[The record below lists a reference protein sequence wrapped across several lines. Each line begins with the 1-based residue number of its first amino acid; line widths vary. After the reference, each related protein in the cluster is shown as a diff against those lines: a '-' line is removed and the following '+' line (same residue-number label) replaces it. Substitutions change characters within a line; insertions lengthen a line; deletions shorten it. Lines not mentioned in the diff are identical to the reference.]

1 MEYYKA
7 HYKDEHHDVD
17 IVIENTQGEYKT
29 SPLSF
34 TLDGVTF
41 RGTSLGD
48 FELANPEQYEEAREK
63 FRILKHG
70 GYNELVQDTF
80 PYFYAL
86 QGYGLDLKM
95 PIKLIR
101 KSDNQEVSAE
111 LKLAFSYKK
120 RDDEKTKR
128 GICYLYDGERIYPD
142 NCEVE
147 EFVLLVEDELYSS
160 SRKTL
165 YFESALLD
173 ISRQMQEKYYLKCCF
188 TCQYSEYSTYG
199 NDDFGNMLCY
209 RRHKEACLKV
219 NSKDDYFEYLDD
231 KDFDIYQETYLCEEY
246 AERRQSSGYRGFV
259 EGVR

>member
-17 IVIENTQGEYKT
+17 IVIENTQGDYKT
-29 SPLSF
+29 EPLSF

-41 RGTSLGD
+41 RGTSFGYFQLS
-48 FELANPEQYEEAREK
+48 NPEQYEEAKER
-63 FRILKHG
+63 FCILKYG
-70 GYNELVQDTF
+70 GYDELTKYSF
-80 PYFYAL
+80 TYGYLL
-86 QGYGLDLKM
+86 QGFGLKLTM

-101 KSDNQEVSAE
+101 KNDAQDVSGE
-111 LKLAFSYKK
+111 LRLAFAYEK
-120 RDDEKTKR
+120 RDSGKTKG
-128 GICYLYDGERIYPD
+128 GICYQCDGVRVYQDE
-142 NCEVE
+142 CVVE
-147 EFVLLVEDELYSS
+147 EFALSVGEELYSS
-160 SRKTL
+160 SKKTL
-165 YFESALLD
+165 YFESALSD
-173 ISRQMQEKYYLKCCF
+173 ISRQIQEKYYLKCCF
-188 TCQYSEYSTYG
+188 TCQYSEYSPYG

-219 NSKDDYFEYLDD
+219 NSKDEYFEYLED